1 MINNNNQNIGIDLQL
16 GNGLNFENLNE
27 INENKNNE
35 GKDVNSNKLEYINLM
50 SNPYLEKIK
59 LYKENLKIRI
69 NIENSLL
76 GDHNIKYDE
85 KKHLSNFSSGAVEYG
100 LPCEAV
106 NLRSI
111 EVFYFF

>member
-59 LYKENLKIRI
+59 LYK
-69 NIENSLL
+69 
-76 GDHNIKYDE
+76 
-85 KKHLSNFSSGAVEYG
+85 
-100 LPCEAV
+100 
-106 NLRSI
+106 
-111 EVFYFF
+111 